1 MSAGDLY
8 LVCHLAATILWIG
21 TGFAIVLLGVRI
33 GLANDH
39 ARRVTY
45 ARDAEWL
52 GLRVFLPC
60 NLLVLA
66 FGFLLVHEAGWGYDH
81 LWIQLGLGGL
91 LVSLLV
97 GGRVFG
103 PGWTQVSQLAET
115 EGAGSPG
122 VAARMRRLQLV
133 GFLDLG
139 LLLGIVFVM
148 TVKPT
153 AGDWGAL
160 AVAAA
165 IPAVLGAL
173 GVAFSRAAARAQ
185 APATLASAESP
196 AE

>member
-1 MSAGDLY
+1 MSAQDLY
-8 LVCHLAATILWIG
+8 LVCHLGASVLWVG
-21 TGFAIVLLGVRI
+21 AGFTIVLLGVRV

-39 ARRVTY
+39 ARRLAY
-45 ARDAEWL
+45 ARDVEWF
-52 GLRVFLPC
+52 GPRVFLPC
-60 NLLVLA
+60 NLLVLV
-66 FGFLLVHEAGWGYDH
+66 FGFLLVHEAGWGYDR

-91 LVSLLV
+91 LVSFLV
-97 GGRVFG
+97 GALVFG
-103 PGWTQVSQLAET
+103 PGWAQVAKLAEA

-122 VAARMRRLQLV
+122 VAARMGRLQLA

-148 TVKPT
+148 TVKPG

-165 IPAVLGAL
+165 IPAVLGAA
-173 GVAFSRAAARAQ
+173 GVALSRSAMRRHTETL
-185 APATLASAESP
+185 PALGESP

>member
-1 MSAGDLY
+1 MSAYDLY
-8 LVCHLAATILWIG
+8 LVCHLGAAILWIG
-21 TGFAIVLLGVRI
+21 AGFAMVVLGVRI
-33 GLANDH
+33 GLANDP
-39 ARRVTY
+39 ARRIAY
-45 ARDAEWL
+45 AHDSEWL
-52 GLRVFLPC
+52 GLRVFFPC

-66 FGFLLVHEAGWGYDH
+66 FGFALVHEAGWGYDH

-91 LVSLLV
+91 LVSFLT
-97 GGRVFG
+97 GGLVFG
-103 PGWTQVSQLAET
+103 PGWTQVGKLAAA
-115 EGAGSPG
+115 EGAGSPV

-165 IPAVLGAL
+165 IPAAVGAF
-173 GVAFSRAAARAQ
+173 GVACSRAATRQHAETLL
-185 APATLASAESP
+185 APAESP